1 MIVGGWNTRDDA
13 YMLEDGA
20 DSWTVL
26 PKMKTPRFDQMCME
40 YRGELM
46 VIGGGTQESRS
57 GFSKSVYKGTSV
69 EILNMET
76 LQWRNG
82 PELPSRAST
91 GHAIVYKDVLY
102 ILYYVSTS
110 GSADVAVKRLNGDH
124 WEDVTSLSNVGGGY
138 RGVFSALLV
147 SPDMIGC

>member
-1 MIVGGWNTRDDA
+1 MFVGGFYTQDDV

-26 PKMKTPRFDQMCME
+26 PKMKTPRFGHMCTE
-40 YRGELM
+40 YRGELL
-46 VIGGGTQESRS
+46 VIGGRTDSRS
-57 GFSKSVYKGTSV
+57 DEGTTSV

-76 LQWRNG
+76 LQWRKG
-82 PELPSRAST
+82 PELPIRAYT
-91 GHAIVYKDVLY
+91 GHAIVYKGVLY
-102 ILYYVSTS
+102 ILYYFSTS
-110 GSADVAVKRLNGDH
+110 DVAVKRLSGDQ
-124 WEDVTSLSNVGGGY
+124 WEDVTNLSRVGSGY